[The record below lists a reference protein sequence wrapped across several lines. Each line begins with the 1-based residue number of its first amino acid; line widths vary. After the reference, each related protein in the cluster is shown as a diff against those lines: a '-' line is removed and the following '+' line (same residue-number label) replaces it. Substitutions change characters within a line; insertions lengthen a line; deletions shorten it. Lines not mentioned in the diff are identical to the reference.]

1 MNPVDSQLKTTLEI
15 TDEVPSSEGLKG
27 SPAESSIWSVLKNV
41 VSIIFLPYGLY
52 RLVHW
57 VALTLIVP
65 SASMVGVKQE
75 DLDRTRAFGIFVHSE
90 EYNTPISEDD
100 SQAIA
105 DWKREGNYHQ
115 LHPISELTRVAI
127 LVDDMIIDAMI
138 MKPKAFTDNGRWLL
152 QANGNGEYYE
162 HYIAG
167 SSLDNMVNAFQ
178 ANAILFNYPGAG
190 ASTGTATPET
200 MQKAYRAVLSY
211 VEGNLQA
218 KEVIGYGHSLG
229 GGIQATALVD
239 HPLKTDV
246 KYVFIQGRSF
256 SRLSEAAAGFFP
268 SAIGPLARGIIRG
281 LGLEIDAAKAI
292 ENIQQ
297 SNPDKKFIIIQTGH
311 FPSQVWAP
319 KPTEAIHDGVITAQG
334 ALSGHVSRDIPVIF
348 CKETHNSP
356 FEQQTLTLVKNEVN
370 KVLQSRKPPI
380 LDPETF

>member
-75 DLDRTRAFGIFVHSE
+75 DLDRTREFGVFVHSE
-90 EYNTPISEDD
+90 EYNTPISEGG
-100 SQAIA
+100 SEVIA
-105 DWKREGNYHQ
+105 KWKREANYNQ
-115 LHPISELTRVAI
+115 LHPISQLTRVAI

-138 MKPKAFTDNGRWLL
+138 MKPTAFTDNGRWLL
-152 QANGNGEYYE
+152 QANGNYEYYE
-162 HYIAG
+162 HNIAG
-167 SSLDNMVNAFQ
+167 SSLDNMLNALQ
-178 ANAILFNYPGAG
+178 ASAILFNYPGAG

-211 VEGNLQA
+211 VEDKLQA

-239 HPLKTDV
+239 HQLKKDV

-256 SRLSEAAAGFFP
+256 SRLSEAAAGFF
-268 SAIGPLARGIIRG
+268 SSVIGPLARGIVRG

-292 ENIQQ
+292 EKIQQ
-297 SNPDKKFIIIQTGH
+297 SNPETKFIIVQTGY

-319 KPTEAIHDGVITAQG
+319 QPTEAIYDGVITAQG
-334 ALSGHVSRDIPVIF
+334 ALSGHVSADIPVVF
-348 CKETHNSP
+348 CKEMHNSR
-356 FEQQTLTLVKNEVN
+356 FEDQTLILIKNEVN
-370 KVLQSRKPPI
+370 KVLQSTKPPVFE
-380 LDPETF
+380 PETF

>member
-1 MNPVDSQLKTTLEI
+1 MNPLDSPLKTTVER
-15 TDEVPSSEGLKG
+15 TGEVPSSEGLKG

-75 DLDRTRAFGIFVHSE
+75 DLDRARKLGVLIHSE
-90 EYNTPISEDD
+90 EYNTHVSDY
-100 SQAIA
+100 
-105 DWKREGNYHQ
+105 NQ
-115 LHPISELTRVAI
+115 LHPISQLTRVAI

-138 MKPKAFTDNGRWLL
+138 MKPTAFTDNGRWLL
-152 QANGNGEYYE
+152 QANGNYEYYE

-167 SSLDNMVNAFQ
+167 CSSLDNMLKDLQ
-178 ANAILFNYPGAG
+178 ASAILFNYPGAG

-211 VEGNLQA
+211 VEDKLQA

-239 HPLKTDV
+239 HQLKKDV

-256 SRLSEAAAGFFP
+256 SRLSEAAAGFF
-268 SAIGPLARGIIRG
+268 SSVIGPLARGIVRG

-292 ENIQQ
+292 KKIQQ
-297 SNPDKKFIIIQTGH
+297 SNPETKFIIVQTGY

-319 KPTEAIHDGVITAQG
+319 KPTEAIYDGVITAQG
-334 ALSGHVSRDIPVIF
+334 ALSGHVSADIPVVF
-348 CKETHNSP
+348 CKEMHNSD
-356 FEQQTLTLVKNEVN
+356 FEDQTLILIKNEVN
-370 KVLQSRKPPI
+370 KVLQSINPPV
-380 LDPETF
+380 LEPETF